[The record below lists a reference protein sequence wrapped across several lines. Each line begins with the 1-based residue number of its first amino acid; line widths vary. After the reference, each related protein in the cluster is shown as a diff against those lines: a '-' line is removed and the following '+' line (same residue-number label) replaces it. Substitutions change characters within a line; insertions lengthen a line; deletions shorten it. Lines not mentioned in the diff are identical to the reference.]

1 MAMTSELLLNHHR
14 TVCNKQMRK
23 LRGWYECF
31 RRIQALQTTNC
42 GESCILCRAA
52 PQPLDLDLSEEKVL
66 SVLEFSSH
74 GAARSDQG
82 ARMLRSEPQ
91 QAFLGEVLEDCP
103 FVQGDCCGG
112 ILY

>member
-1 MAMTSELLLNHHR
+1 MFPENSSFADY
-14 TVCNKQMRK
+14 K
-23 LRGWYECF
+23 LW
-31 RRIQALQTTNC
+31 RIVHPLPR
-42 GESCILCRAA
+42 S